1 MSGAQQFSIDGS
13 QIPLSATVEDLIN
26 VRVSSTIFSSFNIS
40 LGMLAPPRPAP
51 ALKIKHNSHLI
62 LQGLLSAPLQVPG
75 DLLQPRHLERG
86 GGGGGAQEGGEGTG
100 VQYPG
105 LPSNDMTT

>member
-1 MSGAQQFSIDGS
+1 MKHISH
-13 QIPLSATVEDLIN
+13 
-26 VRVSSTIFSSFNIS
+26 ST
-40 LGMLAPPRPAP
+40 
-51 ALKIKHNSHLI
+51 
-62 LQGLLSAPLQVPG
+62 LQGLLGAAVQVSG

-105 LPSNDMTT
+105 LPSNDILTDMI

>member
-1 MSGAQQFSIDGS
+1 MSE
-13 QIPLSATVEDLIN
+13 SAPTSSHLLI
-26 VRVSSTIFSSFNIS
+26 FA
-40 LGMLAPPRPAP
+40 LECPPHHAP
-51 ALKIKHNSHLI
+51 AWKIKQNSNFI

>member
-1 MSGAQQFSIDGS
+1 MSESA
-13 QIPLSATVEDLIN
+13 PLSSHLLI
-26 VRVSSTIFSSFNIS
+26 FP
-40 LGMLAPPRPAP
+40 LECWPRPAP

-100 VQYPG
+100 LQYPG
-105 LPSNDMTT
+105 LPSNDVVI